1 MTLDC
6 LTLNLC
12 SGSQAPAWEPDLG
25 SSGFRCHCKP
35 DGPVGRVFLSI
46 GGQIAKLAGRG
57 TASRGLGTSWKVRF
71 LIEYDGGMMRYL
83 IIFIAISTFSHLMFI
98 SNVSFADTT
107 DRKLRLGIQ
116 ANGEKST
123 TELKLTENDT
133 PFISAK
139 VSVRSGSS
147 VFASAIGGSSISGW
161 FYNDSRGPGSGQ
173 DYNGQEGEVWLDVR
187 RALYDD
193 NTLRAE
199 VFAERADSADGNLYS
214 TTYEQ
219 QFSKSV
225 LFDTEYTLSIELTDS
240 AAIFKCDDE
249 VLRSRCQLLFTR
261 PIIKSGDLCQ
271 GFMPSQENTDPW
283 YPSLMM
289 FILTNREFPMT
300 ILTTSSLTQQNG
312 IQASVLLRSNG
323 QLCRDAT

>member
-1 MTLDC
+1 
-6 LTLNLC
+6 
-12 SGSQAPAWEPDLG
+12 
-25 SSGFRCHCKP
+25 
-35 DGPVGRVFLSI
+35 
-46 GGQIAKLAGRG
+46 
-57 TASRGLGTSWKVRF
+57 
-71 LIEYDGGMMRYL
+71 MRYFV
-83 IIFIAISTFSHLMFI
+83 IFIVISIFSHLMFV

-147 VFASAIGGSSISGW
+147 VFAGAIGGSSISGW

-187 RALYDD
+187 LALYDD

-199 VFAERADSADGNLYS
+199 AFADRKDNADGNLYS

-219 QFSKSV
+219 QFSRSV
-225 LFDTEYTLSIELTDS
+225 LFDTEYTLSIELIDF

-249 VLRSRCQLLFTR
+249 TLVSANNSRLSVQSETQEAYVRNLCGHRRIRSPAIR
-261 PIIKSGDLCQ
+261 
-271 GFMPSQENTDPW
+271 
-283 YPSLMM
+283 
-289 FILTNREFPMT
+289 
-300 ILTTSSLTQQNG
+300 
-312 IQASVLLRSNG
+312 V
-323 QLCRDAT
+323 

>member
-1 MTLDC
+1 
-6 LTLNLC
+6 
-12 SGSQAPAWEPDLG
+12 
-25 SSGFRCHCKP
+25 
-35 DGPVGRVFLSI
+35 
-46 GGQIAKLAGRG
+46 
-57 TASRGLGTSWKVRF
+57 
-71 LIEYDGGMMRYL
+71 
-83 IIFIAISTFSHLMFI
+83 MFV

-147 VFASAIGGSSISGW
+147 VFAGAIGGSSISGW

-187 RALYDD
+187 LALYDD

-199 VFAERADSADGNLYS
+199 AFAERKDNADASLYNK
-214 TTYEQ
+214 TYEQ

-225 LFDTEYTLSIELTDS
+225 FFDTEYTLSIELTDS

-249 VLRSRCQLLFTR
+249 TLTFPLPTPVYLSNYKVRRLMSRIYAVTGEYGPC
-261 PIIKSGDLCQ
+261 
-271 GFMPSQENTDPW
+271 

-289 FILTNREFPMT
+289 FIRTNREFPMT
-300 ILTTSSLTQQNG
+300 ILTTSSLTPQNG
-312 IQASVLLRSNG
+312 IRASVPLRSNG